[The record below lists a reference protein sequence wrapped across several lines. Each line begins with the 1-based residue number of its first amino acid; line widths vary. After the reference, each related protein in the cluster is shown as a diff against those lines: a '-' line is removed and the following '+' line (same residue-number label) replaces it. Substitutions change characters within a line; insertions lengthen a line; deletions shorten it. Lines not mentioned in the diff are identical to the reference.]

1 MNDEINMD
9 EFEAFEQWL
18 SKNNYYYDKTY
29 SVWISMDNLSSHTSD
44 EVIML
49 YRKAIGKQD

>member
-18 SKNNYYYDKTY
+18 QDNNYYYDKTY